1 MLLGL
6 YCLKA
11 ILRSFCGL
19 DFAFKLKFMYVVLKS
34 AFSSRCDDLCIFCV
48 CVGFLK
54 SCAKVKLYKNLAIRV
69 FSFYPH
75 RLYHARVLARVFG
88 VDLASTGFSSL
99 ECMSA
104 REAVKLPLAINANN
118 TKFAP
123 AYAKVA

>member
-1 MLLGL
+1 MGFS
-6 YCLKA
+6 K
-11 ILRSFCGL
+11 I
-19 DFAFKLKFMYVVLKS
+19 LKS
-34 AFSSRCDDLCIFCV
+34 GTKI
-48 CVGFLK
+48 
-54 SCAKVKLYKNLAIRV
+54 KLYKILAICV
-69 FSFYPH
+69 FSFYPQFW
-75 RLYHARVLARVFG
+75 LYHARVFG

>member
-1 MLLGL
+1 M
-6 YCLKA
+6 
-11 ILRSFCGL
+11 
-19 DFAFKLKFMYVVLKS
+19 
-34 AFSSRCDDLCIFCV
+34 
-48 CVGFLK
+48 GFLK
-54 SCAKVKLYKNLAIRV
+54 VAQKFKLYKILAICV
-69 FSFYPH
+69 FSFYPQFW
-75 RLYHARVLARVFG
+75 LYHACVLARVFG